1 MKKIARL
8 TAFVFA
14 LLIFSSTFIVFANAA
29 VVPYTNPMLD
39 TYVKDDLRSLKI
51 NPDNYA
57 LDTSATHV
65 RDLYF
70 LEYGFNKG
78 ADQRYYGLYLYLY
91 NPCGKQI
98 ESAYV
103 EMSYIKRDG
112 ADSGVVKYPVEILS
126 YSIDT
131 NDEHLLYKLKLEG
144 TESFVR
150 NISDTRTYKLNSIEI
165 SYKDKSEPVSY
176 ALGSKWTYTG
186 LQYNFGSGSPKGTLY
201 CEYTNNDV
209 VNVELHPVSW
219 LSNTADIGDDYRW
232 EIKSY
237 YFAIPNDIIEKYG
250 NITEMDFSDT
260 DGLVGV
266 KGQYYKYG
274 LNGLIVPDQ
283 VTYDAFKSSV
293 NKHNLVYGNDVYN
306 RDDWGSF
313 VGDFNVGLTLKR
325 SGDFSFNVEKDL
337 ILKNQFETDFNLS
350 KYNLLSQSSENGFTI
365 SNKELT
371 DLWISAGKP
380 LIYDPTQLYSGSHMS
395 SIGNRV
401 DIDINVDTAKSLT
414 EGLKTDVSDRD
425 LDNAGFLTRL
435 FKGILFDFQVSLP
448 ECLPLIQI
456 HSGDVSEVQEEYYS
470 GTKLLID
477 YEGFCDLQNFYK
489 EKGLKNNVYLMRLD
503 VDPLYCSEVDLF
515 SNPQLKDR
523 LGTGYYYEKT
533 IHKDVDIFSF
543 IFRDKGENFVTV
555 PVNCKP
561 ATNVG
566 SVAPGNDYDEPNPNR
581 YPDNPSAPELVRD
594 WIKALLDFL
603 GTLKGI
609 AILVG
614 SAVLVIG
621 LLVILIVF
629 WKQLQPFLRGSGKA
643 LGKVGGAIGKIF
655 KFIFEFIGD
664 CLLLIHN
671 IGANVLFFFF
681 KIDLRVSKK
690 LDFGFG
696 SKTEPIDRDARADR
710 KWELEERE
718 RKRKNEEEDREHK
731 KNKDNYM
738 REVYEEERKQ
748 KRERHEKDMKSSISS
763 RSSKPDYTKEKKAL
777 QKAIAEDRAAR
788 DRRLGRGSSE
798 HDNFD
803 VEEFFQAA
811 VNRSYDAED
820 FFNASV
826 ENSLNNL
833 DKK

>member
-14 LLIFSSTFIVFANAA
+14 LLIFSSTFLLFANAA

-186 LQYNFGSGSPKGTLY
+186 FQYNFGSASPKGTLY

-219 LSNTADIGDDYRW
+219 LSDTADIGDDYRW

-237 YFAIPNDIIEKYG
+237 YFAIPNDIILDYG
-250 NITEMDFSDT
+250 NIYDT
-260 DGLVGV
+260 KELGETKTSGLVGV
-266 KGQYYKYG
+266 TGQYYKYG

-283 VTYDAFKSSV
+283 ETYDAFESSAARYNGTGFYPYWASFKIGYHESTAGLTTHIKYDLSYNTYLHGLSSSNWTAIGSSFVIPEYLLLSKSS
-293 NKHNLVYGNDVYN
+293 
-306 RDDWGSF
+306 
-313 VGDFNVGLTLKR
+313 
-325 SGDFSFNVEKDL
+325 
-337 ILKNQFETDFNLS
+337 Q
-350 KYNLLSQSSENGFTI
+350 NGFSI
-365 SNKELT
+365 SNNELT
-371 DLWISAGKP
+371 ALWTSARKP
-380 LIYDPTQLYSGSHMS
+380 IIYDASMLYSGSYMS
-395 SIGNRV
+395 GIGTCIPI
-401 DIDINVDTAKSLT
+401 DIDVKKDGSLT
-414 EGLKTDVSDRD
+414 NGLKVYSGRAEYAEMNW
-425 LDNAGFLTRL
+425 LEKL
-435 FKGILFDFQVSLP
+435 FNQKLKDQVSTLP
-448 ECLPLIQI
+448 ECKPLIEVTA
-456 HSGDVSEVQEEYYS
+456 GDLNYVQEEDYL
-470 GTKLLID
+470 GTNLFVD
-477 YEGFCDLQNFYK
+477 YEGFLELQSYYSEMDSGNHI
-489 EKGLKNNVYLMRLD
+489 YLMRLD
-503 VDPLYCSEVDLF
+503 VDPVYCAKADLYN
-515 SNPQLKDR
+515 NPYFDEP
-523 LGTGYYYEKT
+523 LGEGYYYEKT
-533 IHKDVDIFSF
+533 IHKNVDIFQF
-543 IFRDKGENFVTV
+543 TFENKGGQLTTV

-581 YPDNPSAPELVRD
+581 YPDNPSAPELARD
-594 WIKALLDFL
+594 WLKAVIDFF

-609 AILVG
+609 SILVS
-614 SAVLVIG
+614 SAVFVIG
-621 LLVILIVF
+621 LLVLLIVF
-629 WKQLQPFLRGSGKA
+629 RKQLQPFLRGSGKV
-643 LGKVGGAIGKIF
+643 LGKAGGAIGKFF

-696 SKTEPIDRDARADR
+696 SKTEPIDRDAREDR
-710 KWELEERE
+710 KWELEERQRRRQHE
-718 RKRKNEEEDREHK
+718 DEDRAHK
-731 KNKDNYM
+731 ANKDAYM
-738 REVYEEERKQ
+738 REVSEEERRQKQ
-748 KRERHEKDMKSSISS
+748 EIHDMKMDLGNEQI
-763 RSSKPDYTKEKKAL
+763 RKEVNSWL
-777 QKAIAEDRAAR
+777 
-788 DRRLGRGSSE
+788 
-798 HDNFD
+798 HPFD
-803 VEEFFQAA
+803 
-811 VNRSYDAED
+811 
-820 FFNASV
+820 
-826 ENSLNNL
+826 
-833 DKK
+833 